1 VPSWANARD
10 LQQGKLAMPQ
20 TSRQADCVFRLALGT
35 GATKALKVSHCFI
48 NEPQGGYQ
56 TVVRV
61 GAFE

>member
-1 VPSWANARD
+1 
-10 LQQGKLAMPQ
+10 MPQ